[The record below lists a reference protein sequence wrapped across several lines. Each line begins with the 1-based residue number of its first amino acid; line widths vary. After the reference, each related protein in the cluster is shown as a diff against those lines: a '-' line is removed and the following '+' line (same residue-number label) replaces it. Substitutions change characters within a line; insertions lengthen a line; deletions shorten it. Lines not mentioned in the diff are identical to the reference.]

1 MLPLLVALLV
11 LGVIFGLP
19 SYWVRRVMRKYSVP
33 ADRYPGTGG
42 ELARHMLDQ
51 LQLADVLTEITE
63 TGDHYDPESRAVRL
77 SKDNFNGC
85 SLTAV
90 TVAAHEVGHALQHR
104 DEFPP
109 FMLRQR
115 LVKGAVVA
123 QKFAGVMLLLTPL
136 LMLLLRSPRLAVLTL
151 LAGALSMFASC
162 LVHLATLPTELDASF
177 GRALPIMQQAGF
189 LKPEDEPHARK
200 VLRAAALTY
209 VAASLFSVLNL
220 SRWLVLLRR

>member
-1 MLPLLVALLV
+1 MLPLIIALTLMV
-11 LGVIFGLP
+11 VIFGLP
-19 SYWVRRVMRKYSVP
+19 SYWVRRIMRKYSEP

-51 LQLADVLTEITE
+51 LHLSDVLTEVTD

-77 SKDNFNGC
+77 SKENFDGR

-104 DEFPP
+104 DGFPP

-115 LVKGAVVA
+115 LVKVSVAA
-123 QKFAGVMLLLTPL
+123 QKLAGVMLLLTPL
-136 LMLLLRSPRLAVLTL
+136 LMLAFRSPRLAILTL
-151 LAGALSMFASC
+151 LAGVLSMFASC
-162 LVHLATLPTELDASF
+162 LVHLVTLPTELDASF
-177 GRALPIMQQAGF
+177 GRALPIMQEAGF
-189 LKPEDEPHARK
+189 LKSGDEPHARK

-209 VAASLFSVLNL
+209 VAASLVSVLNL